1 MVRQKCLLFLRNPAE
16 VQVKS
21 CDACNL
27 FSKGSANNHEQERER
42 GREREKERKERER
55 ETKEQEYSLPSD
67 LIPIPVL
74 NAPPCV
80 PTEQN
85 AVIKM
90 HLKTPLHSGNA
101 RCQDLK
107 EAIKVWHVLMY
118 FFPIPNQQC
127 SSRHPPVCSP

>member
-55 ETKEQEYSLPSD
+55 DQR
-67 LIPIPVL
+67 
-74 NAPPCV
+74 
-80 PTEQN
+80 
-85 AVIKM
+85 
-90 HLKTPLHSGNA
+90 A
-101 RCQDLK
+101 RIFT
-107 EAIKVWHVLMY
+107 A
-118 FFPIPNQQC
+118 
-127 SSRHPPVCSP
+127 